1 MTKVPEKSYRYS
13 SCFKASIVEEVRSGL
28 SINQVKR
35 KYGIK
40 GKNTIYRWLRA
51 HGAEH
56 LIQEIIY
63 VKMKTEQDQLK
74 ALEAENKR
82 LKIALAEAVLARDA
96 LESLVVVANDYYHT
110 DLKKNLS
117 GQPCSTVNKNK
128 AKA

>member
-1 MTKVPEKSYRYS
+1 
-13 SCFKASIVEEVRSGL
+13 
-28 SINQVKR
+28 
-35 KYGIK
+35 
-40 GKNTIYRWLRA
+40 
-51 HGAEH
+51 
-56 LIQEIIY
+56 
-63 VKMKTEQDQLK
+63 MKTEQDQLK